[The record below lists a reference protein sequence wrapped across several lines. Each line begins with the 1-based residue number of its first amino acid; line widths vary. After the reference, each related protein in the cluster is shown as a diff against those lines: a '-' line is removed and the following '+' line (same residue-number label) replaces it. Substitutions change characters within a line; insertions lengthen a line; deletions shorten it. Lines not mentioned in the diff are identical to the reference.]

1 MPTLV
6 LIGGST
12 LAARPRPARDL
23 RSLLDRRIEAAKVIT
38 LEALVTPE
46 K

>member
-6 LIGGST
+6 LIRGRT
-12 LAARPRPARDL
+12 LATRPRPARDL